1 MNKYITPKVEI
12 NEAFCADVITI
23 SPEAPVVPVTYESLP
38 GVDEGDSKSAV
49 FNVGLW
55 M

>member
-1 MNKYITPKVEI
+1 MNKYITPTMEI
-12 NEAFCADVITI
+12 LDFQSNDIVALSEEASAL
-23 SPEAPVVPVTYESLP
+23 VVYESLP

-49 FNVGLW
+49 FNVNLW

>member
-23 SPEAPVVPVTYESLP
+23 SPEEPVVGVVYEALP
-38 GVDEGDSKSAV
+38 GVDEGNSKSAV
-49 FNVGLW
+49 FNVNLW

>member
-1 MNKYITPKVEI
+1 MSKYIAPSMEI
-12 NEAFCADVITI
+12 NEVYCDNIITV